1 MLAKQLQHWAEKQPD
16 KIALQIR
23 DKEGSYSSLTYK
35 DLYANCLKLK
45 AKLENLGY
53 KPGDYISVYGD
64 NSPNWAVSYIAI
76 NFLGSTVIPLDAL
89 LSAEDIYNFLEFSEA
104 RAVIVDEAHIKDLTE
119 ELKSQSS
126 EINVI
131 SMEAIINEPEETET
145 IEPYSPDPD
154 DLLAILFTSG
164 TTGTPKGVQLSNQNV
179 FGNVQALLSS
189 IDVTHKDNVLNI
201 LPLHHGYS
209 SIIALFSPLWT
220 GATVTFSES
229 IKSTDLLASIRETG
243 VTIFPGVP
251 RLFELLFNEIENR
264 VKRLPFGQKIV
275 FNSLYKI
282 SESTWKSTN
291 IRLGKMFFG
300 KVHEPFGKQFR
311 FFTSGGAKLD
321 PKVYTGFLT
330 LGFKIAEGYGLTETS
345 AVATLTSPDIPN
357 PGSAGRP
364 IPGTQVKIENPDET
378 GTGEICLSGPNIM
391 RGYYKNEEATNEMI
405 KDGWLHSGDLGHVD
419 SENNVFITGR
429 AKEVIVLPSGK
440 NIYPEDVE
448 NLYNKSSLLKEICVI
463 AHKSDSGSIKGLGVI
478 VVPNMREVKER
489 DVFDVRDRIRSVI
502 SMEGS
507 KLPSYMQISE
517 VLISNTELP
526 KTRLGKFK
534 RNEIDK
540 IAIQLRSGE
549 QPKEVELKPE
559 EIEILNKPESIRF
572 LGRFSEIT
580 ETKGPFHPN
589 DDLTLDLGIDSLTLV
604 EVTAL
609 LEREFGVFIPEE
621 EIPNVRSIG
630 DILEKLPES
639 PTLSTKV
646 IAAAKKENNESL
658 DEVFNL
664 NRSFIKRTAI
674 RIIQLT
680 LRFIV
685 LIAFRS
691 RLKDVKKIPRNRA
704 VLICPN
710 HQSLIDPILIYA
722 LLPGEM
728 LEKTLFTGFGEYFSK
743 APLSWIVHPMRI
755 ILTGTGRTSS
765 ESIRLAT
772 EGLNRGYSVCIFPEG
787 ERTSSGTIMKP
798 RIGAGL
804 LSVETDTPILPIY
817 IDGASK
823 TLSPINPGLSFPNV
837 SVTVMDPIYPAK
849 SGKEPRDLYQDTV
862 DEWLA
867 AMEEIEIK
875 RR

>member
-1 MLAKQLQHWAEKQPD
+1 MLAKQLQHWAEKQPE
-16 KIALQIR
+16 KTALQIR
-23 DKEGSYSSLTYK
+23 DKEGSYSSITYQ

-45 AKLENLGY
+45 SQLESMGY

-64 NSPNWAVSYIAI
+64 NSPNWVISYIAI
-76 NFLGSTVIPLDAL
+76 NFLGGTVIPLDAL
-89 LSAEDIYNFLEFSEA
+89 LGPHDIYNFLEFAEVK
-104 RAVIVDEAHIKDLTE
+104 AVIVDESHIINLKE
-119 ELKSQSS
+119 ELASKNSA
-126 EINVI
+126 INAI
-131 SMEAIINEPEETET
+131 SMESIINEPGDAET
-145 IEPYSPDPD
+145 IEPYSADPD

-164 TTGTPKGVQLSNQNV
+164 TTGTPKGVQLSIQNV
-179 FGNVQALLSS
+179 FGNVQALLKS
-189 IDVTHKDNVLNI
+189 IDVTHKDNILNI

-251 RLFELLFNEIENR
+251 RLFELLFNEIGNR
-264 VKRLPFGQKIV
+264 VKRLPFGQKII

-291 IRLGKMFFG
+291 IRLGKTFFG
-300 KVHEPFGKQFR
+300 KIHEPFGKQFR

-357 PGSAGRP
+357 PGSAGKP
-364 IPGTQVKIENPDET
+364 LPGIEVKIENPDET
-378 GTGEICLSGPNIM
+378 GTGEICLRGTNVM
-391 RGYYKNEEATNEMI
+391 RGYYKNESATNEII

-448 NLYNKSSLLKEICVI
+448 TLYNKSSLLKEICVI
-463 AHKSDSGSIKGLGVI
+463 AHKSDSGGIKGLGVI

-489 DVFDVRDRIRSVI
+489 DVFDVRNRIRSII

-534 RNEIDK
+534 RNEVEK

-549 QPKEVELKPE
+549 QPKEIELKAQ
-559 EIEILNKPESIRF
+559 EIEILNKQESIRF
-572 LGRFSEIT
+572 LERFSEIT
-580 ETKGPFHPN
+580 EVKGPFHPN
-589 DDLTLDLGIDSLTLV
+589 DDLTLDLGVDSLTLV
-604 EVTAL
+604 EITAL
-609 LEREFGVFIPEE
+609 LEREFGVFIAEE
-621 EIPNVRSIG
+621 DIPNVRTIG

-639 PTLSTKV
+639 PNISTKSFHE
-646 IAAAKKENNESL
+646 KEENESL

-664 NRSFIKRTAI
+664 ERSFFKRLAI
-674 RIIQLT
+674 RTIQLF

-691 RLKDVKKIPRNRA
+691 RLKNIKKIPMNRA

-710 HQSLIDPILIYA
+710 HQSLIDPILIYG

-728 LEKTLFTGFGEYFSK
+728 LERTLFTGFGEYFSK

-755 ILTGTGRTSS
+755 ILTGTGRTSA

-787 ERTSSGTIMKP
+787 ERTSSGSIMKP

-804 LSVETDTPILPIY
+804 LSVETDTPIIPIY
-817 IDGASK
+817 IDGATK
-823 TLSPINPGLSFPNV
+823 TLSPINPGLSFPKV
-837 SVTVMDPIYPAK
+837 SVTVMNPIEPAK
-849 SGKEPRDLYQDTV
+849 GDKEARDLYQDTV
-862 DEWLA
+862 NIWLED
-867 AMEEIEIK
+867 MQKMGMNKE
-875 RR
+875 